1 MVTPEE
7 AYALIEKWLP
17 YDGYDLILDLKKS
30 KGQWLYDSRHKR
42 KILDFFGFF
51 ASSPLGMNHPKM
63 FEQDF
68 LKRLKYASVNKVTNG
83 DTYTVEMAEFVEAMA
98 SISPSSMKHMF
109 FVEGGA
115 LAVENALK
123 TAFDWKVRKN
133 MSNGATEER
142 GSKVI
147 HLKEAFHGRTGYTL
161 SMTNT
166 SDPNKIK
173 YYPKFDWPRVTNPKI
188 TFPLNDEN
196 LKKVKELEQKSLD
209 EIQEAIYKY
218 GNDIAAFIMEPI
230 QAEGGDNHFRE
241 EYFKAVREITAKN
254 DILFIVDE
262 VQSGMGITGK
272 WWAYQHFDFEP
283 DIITFA
289 KKSQCCGI
297 LANGKIDDV
306 EDNVFH
312 VPSRINSTWNGNITD
327 MVRSTQMIKI
337 MKEENLLENAEKSGR
352 YLLKRLEELQ
362 SAYPLIFSN
371 ARGRG
376 VMCAID
382 LKDKQMRDKYIS
394 ELFKKK
400 LLLLKCGERSVRFRP
415 PLIVGKEEIDMAF
428 EIMIK
433 VATKMRP

>member
-1 MVTPEE
+1 MLTPEE
-7 AYALIEKWLP
+7 ASTLIAKWLP

-30 KGQWLYDSRHKR
+30 KGQWLYDSKHKR

-63 FEQDF
+63 FEPDF
-68 LKRLKYASVNKVTNG
+68 LKKLKYASINKVTNG

-98 SISPSSMKHMF
+98 GIAPSSMKHMF

-133 MSNGATEER
+133 MLNGATEER

-166 SDPNKIK
+166 ADPNKTK
-173 YYPKFDWPRVTNPKI
+173 YFPKFDWPRVTNPKI

-196 LKKVKELEQKSLD
+196 LRKVKELEDKSLD
-209 EIQEAIYKY
+209 EIQQAIYKH

-241 EYFKAVREITAKN
+241 EYFKAVREITTKN

-272 WWAYQHFDFEP
+272 WWAYQHFNFEP
-283 DIITFA
+283 DIIAFA

-297 LANGKIDDV
+297 LVNDRIDDIK
-306 EDNVFH
+306 ENVFN

-337 MKEENLLENAEKSGR
+337 VKEENLVENAKNSGH

-376 VMCAID
+376 LMCALD
-382 LKDKQMRDKYIS
+382 LKDKQTRDKYIV

-400 LLLLKCGERSVRFRP
+400 LLLLKCGERSVRFRA
-415 PLIVGKEEIDMAF
+415 PLIVGKEEIDKALD
-428 EIMIK
+428 IM
-433 VATKMRP
+433 TKAASKMK